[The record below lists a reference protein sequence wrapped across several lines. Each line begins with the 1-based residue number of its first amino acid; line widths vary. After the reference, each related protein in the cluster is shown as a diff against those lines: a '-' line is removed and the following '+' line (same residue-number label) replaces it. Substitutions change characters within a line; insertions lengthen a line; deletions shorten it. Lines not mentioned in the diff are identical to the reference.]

1 MTLTFG
7 VMVTHMTTL
16 MLKYT
21 GLAFYVIRVVMSDMN
36 LIRDSMNSLLL
47 KFNLAALFTILI
59 GFNLADA
66 MTTSILVNQYG
77 AGIEINPILRD
88 LIEVYGVG
96 ALFGFKYFLISL
108 LGILLLALKT
118 ARHIMVAQYSLWFV
132 NFIYGSIV
140 TYNTILVVL
149 TINT

>member
-1 MTLTFG
+1 MTL
-7 VMVTHMTTL
+7 
-16 MLKYT
+16 
-21 GLAFYVIRVVMSDMN
+21 
-36 LIRDSMNSLLL
+36 LLR
-47 KFNLAALFTILI
+47 FNLAALFAILI
-59 GFNLADA
+59 GFNLIDA
-66 MTTSILVNQYG
+66 VTTSILVMQYG
-77 AGIEINPILRD
+77 SGVEVNPVMRD

-96 ALFGFKYFLISL
+96 ALYGFKYFLISL

-132 NFIYGSIV
+132 NSLYGILV